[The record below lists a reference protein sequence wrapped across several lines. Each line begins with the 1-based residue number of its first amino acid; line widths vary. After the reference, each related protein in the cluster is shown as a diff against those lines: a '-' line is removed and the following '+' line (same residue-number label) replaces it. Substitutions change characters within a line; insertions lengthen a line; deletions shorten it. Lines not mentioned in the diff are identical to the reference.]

1 MRRMFVLGVLGVAI
15 LAACSSV
22 SPLQQD
28 QPLMLAAGD
37 GIAVV
42 QFDTL
47 DPLSQI
53 QIVSPQSGGKTL
65 TIPSAPVGKSTYV
78 FEVPAGRYCLVRF
91 WFGNYLLSHENGY
104 VGCFEVPAGQVGF
117 SGIYSPRSQGGQVV
131 AGQDL
136 DVTDAKA
143 QLRQSYPH
151 IAAQFLQPEPAPLPT
166 AAPQEASAPAAAPAT
181 ASASVPPP
189 PGKDLLSTWIT
200 HDDRADV
207 DSIYV
212 RNNTKWTMEIT
223 TFEFYDCANIKQPC
237 KVTHPNFKLKPNET
251 KVYTQ
256 VQRDDPQGAYS
267 FHYRFAYGFD

>member
-1 MRRMFVLGVLGVAI
+1 MRSLLVLGVIGAAL
-15 LAACSSV
+15 LAGCSSV
-22 SPLQQD
+22 TPIQQD
-28 QPLMLAAGD
+28 QPLLLAAGD
-37 GIAVV
+37 GIAAV

-104 VGCFEVPAGQVGF
+104 VGCFVVPAGQVGF
-117 SGIYSPRSQGGQVV
+117 SGIYSPRALNGQIV

-151 IAAQFLQPEPAPLPT
+151 IAAQFLQPEPSPLPV
-166 AAPQEASAPAAAPAT
+166 AATQAVPAPAA
-181 ASASVPPP
+181 SAQTDVPPP
-189 PGKDLLSTWIT
+189 AGKDLFSTWIT
-200 HDDRADV
+200 HDDHTDTDTV
-207 DSIYV
+207 YV
-212 RNNTKWTMEIT
+212 RNNTKWAMVIT
-223 TFEFYDCANIKQPC
+223 SFEFYDCANIKQPC
-237 KVTHPNFKLKPNET
+237 TVTHPNFKLKPHET
-251 KVYTQ
+251 KIYTQ
-256 VQRDDPQGAYS
+256 VQPDDLQGAYS